1 MSNSNLSR
9 HTSYNNRFRT
19 SSSSGDDN
27 NNNDTTTT
35 QVDPRLHTLSEN
47 VDLFGHSLL
56 FGQLSPQGPDAGLGD
71 SGAESSGHALQRV
84 SSSGDPRSPGDLSSP
99 GYLPVGGPAV
109 VPDVLPSDAAGSR
122 QSVGDASRPTAPGKP
137 RRLSRQMSADGRRQ
151 NFAASKTVSGEGRP
165 VVTSVDSGCDDV
177 FVDVGGEAGFHQ
189 HDSYLFPSKRTA
201 EATFSTS
208 STASILPNPYNR
220 VNHRIH
226 SCIWC
231 CSCLYF
237 VFFCCLPAI
246 HFMEQSDVEFSR
258 DNQKRARSLGRAS
271 TFLFFTGSLVTLSMF
286 ALLFFLA
293 IFFTVY

>member
-1 MSNSNLSR
+1 MSNSDLSR

-19 SSSSGDDN
+19 SSSNGDD
-27 NNNDTTTT
+27 NNDTTTT
-35 QVDPRLHTLSEN
+35 QADPRLHTLSEN

-71 SGAESSGHALQRV
+71 SG
-84 SSSGDPRSPGDLSSP
+84 DPRSPGDLSSP
-99 GYLPVGGPAV
+99 GYLPAGGPAA
-109 VPDVLPSDAAGSR
+109 VPDILPSDAAGSR
-122 QSVGDASRPTAPGKP
+122 QSLGDAPKPTAPGKP
-137 RRLSRQMSADGRRQ
+137 RRLSRQTSADSRRQ

-189 HDSYLFPSKRTA
+189 HDSYLFPSKTTA

-246 HFMEQSDVEFSR
+246 HFMEQSDVEFSK